1 LLTFE
6 AQIPAATLLTPDPL
20 MVHLGA
26 EDDPVGHEVRGSV
39 LNTLQPKSMVKYRRG
54 HGCGLLR
61 IVRLASNK
69 NGTLPCPFLFFN
81 YPGTRLP
88 EDPEE
93 LGREHYF
100 SVGASALNVINSVLA
115 LAEVDSPKTIL
126 DFGCGAG
133 RVTRWLRAAFP
144 QASISAC
151 DVREDDL
158 AFVRNKLGAST
169 WVSGTDVGNLQQ
181 PFPFPLDLIWVGSV
195 VTHLDEA
202 TSEALLCKLAEWLK
216 PRGLLI
222 ASLHGRTAWYIQ
234 E

>member
-1 LLTFE
+1 MALFEAEFIDADGAHLVEGNFAIEKLQPFLMDVLDQVPANSEVFGDRPDRAEPEHVEHSQGKGSNKAVGSYHKWKCRPPQYRALPALQTVQNKLQHALLASYGTHIEPPAFLTFE

-88 EDPEE
+88 EDPKKE
-93 LGREHYF
+93 G
-100 SVGASALNVINSVLA
+100 
-115 LAEVDSPKTIL
+115 
-126 DFGCGAG
+126 
-133 RVTRWLRAAFP
+133 
-144 QASISAC
+144 
-151 DVREDDL
+151 
-158 AFVRNKLGAST
+158 
-169 WVSGTDVGNLQQ
+169 
-181 PFPFPLDLIWVGSV
+181 
-195 VTHLDEA
+195 
-202 TSEALLCKLAEWLK
+202 
-216 PRGLLI
+216 I
-222 ASLHGRTAWYIQ
+222 A
-234 E
+234 